1 MLYLYNGRPL
11 ALKERRL
18 SRKRGNGE
26 GSIYEHKRN
35 GKKVGYRGSYTV
47 YTATGPK
54 RRYVSGKTREEVRQK
69 LARAIADRD
78 GGLVFDAGN
87 FTAGEYLNRWLETSV
102 KGSVRE
108 STYRSYCRQVSRYV
122 VPAKGSVKLKKL
134 SAMHVQGM
142 YSSMFDRVLSS
153 RTVQYTH
160 AVLHRALKQ
169 AVRWGLLPRNV
180 CQDVDRPRLR
190 REEMRPL
197 DRGQVRRLLKTAQGE
212 RFEALYVLAVHTGM
226 RPGGLLGLKWE
237 DVDLDG
243 NSGSLRVNRALSD
256 GKLTEPKRKRSRR
269 RIDLSAGSVATLKVH
284 RKRQLE
290 ERMQKAGL
298 WRDHGLVFPS
308 SVGTP
313 YLTATSCAPSRKS

>member
-1 MLYLYNGRPL
+1 
-11 ALKERRL
+11 L

-54 RRYVSGKTREEVRQK
+54 RRYVSDKTREEVRQK

-122 VPAKGSVKLKKL
+122 VPAIGSVRLKKH

-142 YSSMFDRVLSS
+142 YSSMFDR
-153 RTVQYTH
+153 
-160 AVLHRALKQ
+160 
-169 AVRWGLLPRNV
+169 
-180 CQDVDRPRLR
+180 
-190 REEMRPL
+190 
-197 DRGQVRRLLKTAQGE
+197 
-212 RFEALYVLAVHTGM
+212 
-226 RPGGLLGLKWE
+226 
-237 DVDLDG
+237 
-243 NSGSLRVNRALSD
+243 
-256 GKLTEPKRKRSRR
+256 
-269 RIDLSAGSVATLKVH
+269 
-284 RKRQLE
+284 
-290 ERMQKAGL
+290 
-298 WRDHGLVFPS
+298 
-308 SVGTP
+308 
-313 YLTATSCAPSRKS
+313 